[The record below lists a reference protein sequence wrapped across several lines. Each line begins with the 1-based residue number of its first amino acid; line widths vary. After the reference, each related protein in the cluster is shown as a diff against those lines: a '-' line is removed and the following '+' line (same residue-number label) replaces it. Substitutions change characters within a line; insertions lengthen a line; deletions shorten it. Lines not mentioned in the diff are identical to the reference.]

1 MDVSRDYTPFA
12 DEEADTGEVHGFT
25 QGHTRGKM
33 IATHYSNS
41 YNSRHRGV
49 ALVFLHIIT
58 SSNEHIMLELAQSWT
73 EHGTCWT
80 GPKVG
85 DSPDFFRDVSNDL
98 TLIVNLKA
106 ALRGIKLPAYATLI
120 G

>member
-1 MDVSRDYTPFA
+1 MESGQASGQLRPKRPSLMLPVSLWPK
-12 DEEADTGEVHGFT
+12 EEEERTHLQEIHGVL
-25 QGHTRGKM
+25 
-33 IATHYSNS
+33 Y
-41 YNSRHRGV
+41 
-49 ALVFLHIIT
+49 
-58 SSNEHIMLELAQSWT
+58 
-73 EHGTCWT
+73 
-80 GPKVG
+80 G